1 MWTFSG
7 QHALKGS
14 LWNVA
19 YIIEVEL
26 HAMQLIPKATNGG
39 VGVSFWSLHLRTTGS
54 DISHDGTISFSYD
67 NIKACFQ
74 NSEYIREKLPRTMEL
89 LELRLLDSG
98 DLNLKAHILCF
109 VWFYF
114 LLYYSVLLQFIQWS
128 SSSYRI
134 IYIIKY

>member
-1 MWTFSG
+1 
-7 QHALKGS
+7 
-14 LWNVA
+14 
-19 YIIEVEL
+19 
-26 HAMQLIPKATNGG
+26 MQLLPKVTNGG

-98 DLNLKAHILCF
+98 DLNLKAHIFMFCVVLFFAILFCF
-109 VWFYF
+109 A
-114 LLYYSVLLQFIQWS
+114 S
-128 SSSYRI
+128 
-134 IYIIKY
+134 IYTVV